1 MVKRATST
9 SRKTASVSSAVA
21 TKNRPIVVLDFG
33 GQYTHLIARKIRFL
47 GVYSHVLRHD
57 ATCDQLLSVNP
68 AGIILS
74 GSPHSVNDRS
84 APKLGCDIFSLQ
96 IPILGICYGLQYIIS
111 GFGGKV
117 AVAKRREYGDVEI
130 RLSASPLYR
139 GLSSKVLV
147 WMSHSEEV
155 IEPPS
160 GFRITGKSKTS
171 IASIENSKKNIYCL
185 QYHPEVHHSRQGVKI
200 ISNFV
205 HIVCGQKSYWKM
217 PHFIDEKV
225 EEIKKA
231 VGKRKVFL
239 ALSGGVDSSVLA
251 LLLSRALGRQLVPI
265 FVDNGLLRNGEVQKV
280 VETFR
285 KRLKI
290 DIVCEDASELFLK
303 KLAGVRDPEQK
314 RKIIGNLF
322 VKVFFRHLKGD
333 DMLAQGTL
341 YTDVI
346 ESVSTL
352 GPSTLIKTHHNR
364 VKEIL
369 DLQKQGRLIE
379 PFSTLFKDEVRK
391 IGKELGLPD
400 ELLKRHP
407 FPGPGL
413 AVRILGAVTKE
424 RLTLLRAADEIFLDE
439 LKKHRLY
446 EKLWQC
452 FAVLLPIKSVGVVG
466 DRRGYGATI
475 ALRAVDATDGMTA
488 DFHVFEK
495 EFLSKVS
502 NRIIGEVSGISRV
515 VLDITSKPP
524 ATIEWE

>member
-1 MVKRATST
+1 MTVRAVPS
-9 SRKTASVSSAVA
+9 
-21 TKNRPIVVLDFG
+21 KNRPIVVLDFG
-33 GQYTHLIARKIRFL
+33 GQYTHLIARKVRSL
-47 GVYSHVLRHD
+47 GVYSHVLKHD
-57 ATCDQLLSVNP
+57 SSSDTLLSLDP

-74 GSPHSVNDRS
+74 GSPHSVNDQR
-84 APKLGCDIFSLQ
+84 APKLGCDIFSLG
-96 IPILGICYGLQYIIS
+96 IPILGICYGLQYITRR
-111 GFGGKV
+111 FGGKV

-130 RLSASPLYR
+130 RLSKSPLYK
-139 GLSSKVLV
+139 GLDNKILV
-147 WMSHSEEV
+147 WMSHGEEL
-155 IEPPS
+155 ISPPT
-160 GFRITGKSKTS
+160 GFRITGKSKTG

-205 HIVCGQKSYWKM
+205 HVVCGQKSYWKM
-217 PHFIDEKV
+217 PRFIDAKV
-225 EEIKKA
+225 EEIKKT
-231 VGKRKVFL
+231 VGNRKVFL

-251 LLLSRALGRQLVPI
+251 LLLNKALGPQLFPV
-265 FVDNGLLRNGEVQKV
+265 FVDNGLLRNGEVKKV
-280 VETFR
+280 IETFR
-285 KRLKI
+285 KKLKI
-290 DIVCEDASELFLK
+290 NLIFEDASELFLK
-303 KLAGVRDPEQK
+303 KLAGVKDPEKK

-322 VKVFFRHLKGD
+322 VEVFFRHLKKN

-341 YTDVI
+341 YTDII
-346 ESVSTL
+346 ESVSII

-369 DLQKQGRLIE
+369 DLQKKGRLIE

-391 IGKELGLPD
+391 IGKDLGLPN

-413 AVRILGAVTKE
+413 AVRILGEVTKE
-424 RLTLLRAADEIFLDE
+424 RLALLRAADEIFLDE
-439 LKKHRLY
+439 LKRNHLY
-446 EKLWQC
+446 DQLWQC
-452 FAVLLPIKSVGVVG
+452 FAVLLPVKSVGVMG

-495 EFLSKVS
+495 DFLSKVS
-502 NRIIGEVSGISRV
+502 NRIIGEIEGISRV